1 MSFYTAWMNSF
12 RGKCKFDVSLFAL
25 SEEERKAEFGEDD
38 PVVELRNMTPSE
50 RIAMYGTDFAEYFNK
65 SVMNPTHTN

>member
-25 SEEERKAEFGEDD
+25 SEEQRKNEFGDED
-38 PVVELRNMTPSE
+38 PVEELRNMSPNE
-50 RIAMYGTDFAEYFNK
+50 RIAIYGTDFSEYFNK
-65 SVMNPTHTN
+65 SVMNPSDSN